1 MNNVKNSIGWAD
13 YTWNPVTGC
22 KRGCEYCYARKIH
35 NRFGFGIPFSKIQ
48 FHPERLQ
55 DPFKIKKPSRIF
67 VGSMSDIEY
76 WEMNYIERILYTVNK
91 CPQHTFMFLSKSS
104 GPYIAPSL
112 LFGWPPNT
120 MQGITVEI
128 PNNPIMVNMIEKISI
143 NPRAFISIEPIAG
156 GLYIPIPEKIEL
168 VIVGA
173 ETGNRKNKIIPEK
186 DWIHSISDHVPA
198 DKIYWKK
205 NIKKYFPEIFQ

>member
-22 KRGCEYCYARKIH
+22 KRSCEYCYARKIH
-35 NRFGFGIPFSKIQ
+35 NRFNNDASFSSIQ
-48 FHPERLQ
+48 FHPDRLQ

-76 WEMNYIERILYTVNK
+76 WSIPMVEKILYVVNK
-91 CPQHTFMFLSKSS
+91 LPQHTFMFLSKNTTS
-104 GPYIAPSL
+104 YMEPSL
-112 LFGWPPNT
+112 RLGWPQNT
-120 MQGITVEI
+120 MHGLTVEI
-128 PNNPIMVNMIEKISI
+128 PNNPVMANSIEKIAI
-143 NPRAFISIEPIAG
+143 YPRPFLSIEPIAG
-156 GLYIPIPEKIEL
+156 GLYLPIHQKIEL

-173 ETGNRKNKIIPEK
+173 ETGKRKNKIIPEK